1 MARSE
6 KDSFSTS
13 VRKFIELIKTVFDGG
28 ELRAWMEKLT
38 EKFESLESDFVKLN
52 ESTRCVIIVG
62 LLPRPRFERLADR
75 LMTHPNLTI
84 KDIMNS
90 FIEEDEKNKSNMN
103 LNKNVSSTVQ
113 SVKAVYNKKFG
124 KNRNIKCTYCNLFG
138 HKMEVCRKKVR
149 DEQSK
154 QTASS
159 SNTKNV
165 STEKKNE
172 VVKQQLKSVM
182 KKTKFTFNQN
192 QWILDTGC
200 TSHATIDESKFV
212 SSMHKNIEFET
223 ASENIVSSKIGTV
236 IINQNSNNQL
246 VLKNVVFGKFNSNLI
261 SVHQLHLDGYTV
273 DFEKTTA
280 FIRKNN
286 IEITAEKHPSGLWIV
301 NEQEDHLMFNLWHN
315 RLGHCGKTVL
325 ERISKQYSFI
335 DKKLDQCK
343 NCVKN
348 KSVSK
353 SHSLS
358 MVYEDVEVFEL
369 LHIDLWESPVVSVGG
384 NKYNML

>member
-1 MARSE
+1 M
-6 KDSFSTS
+6 
-13 VRKFIELIKTVFDGG
+13 
-28 ELRAWMEKLT
+28 
-38 EKFESLESDFVKLN
+38 
-52 ESTRCVIIVG
+52 G